1 MGSMREDNKGFYIE
15 EFRDF
20 NDLFPEWDDLVQSC
34 ASPTPFLTRQ
44 WLSTWWRHFST
55 ERELLL
61 LRVKDRKNKLLGIA
75 PLYVEAGR
83 IKLIGEPDLCDYQ
96 DFVISKGKEE
106 EFIKTLLNYLWKL
119 HRPPLYIDSLP
130 AFSPTLQVLGEEN
143 GCKIS
148 LQDTT
153 PIIHLPSSLEEYLAS
168 LSQKHRHEIRRK
180 IRKIET
186 DGEVAF
192 YGTESHQKLGDF
204 LKLHKSSQEKAKFMN
219 PRRERFFYDMANL
232 FSKEGWLK
240 LFFLT
245 LNQKEIASLLCFQF
259 QKTLYLYNSGYDLEY
274 SPLSP
279 GIVILAYTIQDAIQK
294 GIKGFN
300 LLRGGEKYKYHIGAQ
315 DLKLYKVCV
324 NTK

>member
-1 MGSMREDNKGFYIE
+1 M
-15 EFRDF
+15 
-20 NDLFPEWDDLVQSC
+20 
-34 ASPTPFLTRQ
+34 
-44 WLSTWWRHFST
+44 
-55 ERELLL
+55 

-75 PLYVEAGR
+75 PLYVKAER
-83 IKLIGEPDLCDYQ
+83 TKLIGESDLCDYQ
-96 DFVISKGKEE
+96 DFLISKGKEE
-106 EFIKTLLNYLWKL
+106 EFIKTLLNYLWKS

-219 PRRERFFYDMANL
+219 PRRERFFYDMADL

-245 LNQKEIASLLCFQF
+245 LNQKKIASLLCFQF

>member
-1 MGSMREDNKGFYIE
+1 VGSMREDNKGFRIE
-15 EFRDF
+15 ELKDF
-20 NDLFPEWDDLVQSC
+20 DDLLQEWDDLVSSC
-34 ASPTPFLTRQ
+34 ASPTPFLTWQ
-44 WLSTWWRHFST
+44 WLSTWWKHFGNG
-55 ERELLL
+55 RELLL
-61 LRVKDRKNKLLGIA
+61 WTVKDRKNKLIGIA

-96 DFVISKGKEE
+96 DFVIRKGKEE
-106 EFIKTLLNYLWKL
+106 TYLKILLDCLRNA
-119 HRPPLYIDSLP
+119 HRRPLYIDSLP

-153 PIIHLPSSLEEYLAS
+153 PVIHLPSSPEEYLAS

-186 DGEVAF
+186 KGKVSF
-192 YGTESHQKLGDF
+192 YCTESHRKLGDF

-219 PRRERFFYDMANL
+219 PSRERFFYDMAKL
-232 FSKEGWLK
+232 FSEEGWLK

-245 LNQKEIASLLCFQF
+245 LGREEIASLLCFHF
-259 QKTLYLYNSGYDLEY
+259 QKTLYLYNSGYDLEH

-300 LLRGGEKYKYHIGAQ
+300 LLRGSEKYKYHFGAQ

-324 NTK
+324 DAK